1 MNDERREHMDR
12 QEEQQLTANAQQT
25 AQRLAAD
32 RKERTVHNENFL
44 VELRKLGLDSDTYDW
59 LDEEYPDWNA
69 DIRAVTNR
77 GDRWHTQ
84 ADLIMANKRERAV
97 ARERPG
103 RLLRNRPFLLAT
115 MQGADSPP
123 LEAYDEAGI
132 PGTREYWKQRT
143 KRADTTRPP
152 ITSEEKARI
161 YGMADATADK
171 MALSRN
177 GAGLDSVST
186 VKTESSIRR
195 QEQEEKTARERAG
208 EIIG

>member
-1 MNDERREHMDR
+1 MNPEHKEQMER
-12 QEEQQLTANAQQT
+12 QEEQRLTATAQQT
-25 AQRLAAD
+25 AQQVAAD
-32 RKERTVHNENFL
+32 RKQRTVHNENFL
-44 VELRKLGLDSDTYDW
+44 AELRRLGYDW

-103 RLLRNRPFLLAT
+103 RLLRTRPFLLAT
-115 MQGADSPP
+115 MQGAESPP
-123 LEAYDEAGI
+123 LDAYDEAGI
-132 PGTREYWKQRT
+132 PGSRDYWQQRT
-143 KRADTTRPP
+143 KRMETTRPP

-195 QEQEEKTARERAG
+195 QEDETKTARERAG
-208 EIIG
+208 ELIG